1 MGMMLN
7 KILSDPKRIV
17 ILALVALIVLFICA
31 VALIGG
37 GWTIFHQSEPTPTAE
52 PVSFGYCGA
61 EFIDLCV
68 VSFGRDAFGNTVINL
83 YVPIRR
89 YPVFYLEVIRQS
101 GKQRFECKWN
111 LDVKTSVYCTGSPLN
126 LGEGFNIHIFSE
138 EDNFLLA
145 EGEFTLIA
153 FRVTTPV
160 VGGSDS
166 VSTPNINIES
176 TPSIAADNNSTPFET
191 GTATAT
197 LTASGD
203 IVETETLTPQSSYP
217 SYP

>member
-1 MGMMLN
+1 MLN

-37 GWTIFHQSEPTPTAE
+37 GLTIFHQSEPTPTAE

-68 VSFGRDAFGNTVINL
+68 VSFGRDAFSNTVINL

-101 GKQRFECKWN
+101 GKQRFECEWN
-111 LDVKTSVYCTGSPLN
+111 PDVKTSVYCTGSPLN
-126 LGEGFNIHIFSE
+126 LGEGFNIQIFSE
-138 EDNFLLA
+138 DNLLLA

-166 VSTPNINIES
+166 VSTPNIDIES
-176 TPSIAADNNSTPFET
+176 TPSIVADNNSTPFE
-191 GTATAT
+191 TATAT